1 MKTTRV
7 KENEIKHNWYI
18 VDAKGKTL
26 GRLSTK
32 ISTILMGKNKVT
44 YQPDVDNGD
53 GVIVINAKD
62 IKVTGNKLSNKTYY
76 SHSGYIG
83 NLKESSLKEML
94 EKNPSK
100 VITLAVKRMLPKNKL
115 GRKMLTR
122 LKVYND
128 SNHKH
133 KAQNPIEIKL

>member
-1 MKTTRV
+1 MKTTRI

-62 IKVTGNKLSNKTYY
+62 IKVTGNKLSNKKYY

-83 NLKESSLKEML
+83 NLKESTLKEML

-100 VITLAVKRMLPKNKL
+100 IITLAVKRMLPKNKL
-115 GRKMLTR
+115 GRRMLTR

-133 KAQNPIEIKL
+133 KAQNPVEINL

>member
-62 IKVTGNKLSNKTYY
+62 IKVTGNKLSNKIYY

>member
-1 MKTTRV
+1 MKTTRINE
-7 KENEIKHNWYI
+7 KEIKHNWYI
-18 VDAKGKTL
+18 IDAKGKTL

-32 ISTILMGKNKVT
+32 ISTILMGKKKIT
-44 YQPDVDNGD
+44 YQPDIDNGD

-62 IKVTGNKLSNKTYY
+62 LKVTGNKMLSKMYY

-83 NLKESSLKEML
+83 NLKETNLKEML

-133 KAQNPIEIKL
+133 KAQNPIEINL

>member
-1 MKTTRV
+1 MKTTRI

-32 ISTILMGKNKVT
+32 ISTILMGKNKVN
-44 YQPDVDNGD
+44 YQPDIDNGD

-62 IKVTGNKLSNKTYY
+62 IKVTGSKLNYKMYY

-83 NLKESSLKEML
+83 NLKETTMKEIL

-100 VITLAVKRMLPKNKL
+100 IITLAVKRMLPKNKL

-133 KAQNPIEIKL
+133 KAQNPVEIKL

>member
-1 MKTTRV
+1 MKTTRID
-7 KENEIKHNWYI
+7 KNDIKHNWYI
-18 VDAKGKTL
+18 IDAKGKTL

-44 YQPDVDNGD
+44 YQPDIDNGD

-62 IKVTGNKLSNKTYY
+62 IKVTGNKLLSKMYY

-83 NLKESSLKEML
+83 NLKETSLDKML

-122 LKVYND
+122 LKVYAD

-133 KAQNPIEIKL
+133 KAQNPIEINL

>member
-62 IKVTGNKLSNKTYY
+62 IKVTGNKLSNKIYY

-83 NLKESSLKEML
+83 NLKESTLKEML
-94 EKNPSK
+94 QKNPSK

-128 SNHKH
+128 SNHKQ
-133 KAQNPIEIKL
+133 KAQNPVEIKI